1 MGGLDKMKLFT
12 QILNH
17 KGASP
22 LHSSHTS
29 GDHESPKKNLVP
41 LELQNH
47 RN

>member
-1 MGGLDKMKLFT
+1 MKLFT

-29 GDHESPKKNLVP
+29 GDHESPKKKFSTFRTTKSSKL
-41 LELQNH
+41 
-47 RN
+47 RSA